1 MQNFRQW
8 DVRRTA
14 NEAST
19 RRGCRDRGS
28 FTRGIGE
35 MDAVQEVRLCP
46 SDIPGAELSKPYQVH
61 TVSALRW
68 WLLISFRKMPRT
80 NAAVRRKCSPHEVG
94 IRVTKVLS
102 CLVL

>member
-1 MQNFRQW
+1 MREYF
-8 DVRRTA
+8 
-14 NEAST
+14 SL
-19 RRGCRDRGS
+19 GCRDRGS

-68 WLLISFRKMPRT
+68 WLLCR
-80 NAAVRRKCSPHEVG
+80 G
-94 IRVTKVLS
+94 IRFPTSWKKQKIIDRCMLQHVFLYFM
-102 CLVL
+102 